1 MSIPTNE
8 RRDDVI
14 YFLLNKV
21 KHSSDK
27 PEDISYSR
35 QDFDGKIVEKDE
47 VLKHLEY
54 VIEKEYLKGEMVD
67 GSSTSQQGDEQ
78 AFVVCKNAQITQEG
92 LNVLRTDF
100 FKV

>member
-8 RRDDVI
+8 RRDDII

-21 KHSSDK
+21 KHSADK
-27 PEDISYSR
+27 PEDITYSR
-35 QDFDGKIVEKDE
+35 QDFDGKVVEKDE
-47 VLKHLEY
+47 VIKHLEY
-54 VIEKEYLKGEMVD
+54 AIEKDYLKGEMEKGD
-67 GSSTSQQGDEQ
+67 SS
-78 AFVVCKNAQITQEG
+78 AFAVCKNAQITPEG

>member
-1 MSIPTNE
+1 MSIPVNE
-8 RRDDVI
+8 RRDDII

-21 KHSSDK
+21 KHSEE
-27 PEDISYSR
+27 PQDIKYFP

-54 VIEKEYLKGEMVD
+54 VMEKGYLKGEMMD
-67 GSSTSQQGDEQ
+67 GASASQQENEPPF
-78 AFVVCKNAQITQEG
+78 AVCKNAEITQEG

>member
-8 RRDDVI
+8 RRDDII

-21 KHSSDK
+21 KHSEE
-27 PEDISYSR
+27 PQDISYSR
-35 QDFDGKIVEKDE
+35 QDFDGKVVEKDE
-47 VLKHLEY
+47 VIKHLEY
-54 VIEKEYLKGEMVD
+54 AIEKGYLKGEMEKGD
-67 GSSTSQQGDEQ
+67 SS
-78 AFVVCKNAQITQEG
+78 AFAVCKNAQITPEG

>member
-8 RRDDVI
+8 RRDDII

-21 KHSSDK
+21 KHSEDK

-47 VLKHLEY
+47 VVKHLEY
-54 VIEKEYLKGEMVD
+54 AMEKGYLKGEMENR
-67 GSSTSQQGDEQ
+67 SSASQQRDE
-78 AFVVCKNAQITQEG
+78 APFAVCKNAQITQEG